1 MSARLSSAA
10 VAALSLALLA
20 ACGNASAAEPAE
32 SPTPKGQER
41 RYRIQAIVADCMK
54 QKGFKY
60 VPWVAPPREPT
71 EQERKRGSGDY
82 DAMKAFRDKYG
93 YGVWALLVYPL
104 EFGNPSVKP
113 GGNPPVDPNLRIQG
127 SLSDAQ
133 RRAYQAAHDA
143 CDNQAVKQVTG
154 KDVTSMFDRNDQVN
168 ARIAQLKTRELD
180 GDPRLVELAAAMGSC
195 LKAKGYAIRSV
206 TPSALGERGV
216 TTFNAELNR
225 VGRRQRTAPEEARR
239 NENVIVVPDMTAD
252 EARPYLTREIKDA
265 RDDLE
270 CGREFYPVY
279 APKSAEIEHRAYV
292 EYGLE
297 G

>member
-1 MSARLSSAA
+1 MSARFSSAA

-20 ACGNASAAEPAE
+20 ACGSASAAQPAE

-41 RYRIQAIVADCMK
+41 RYRIEAIVADCMK

-60 VPWVAPPREPT
+60 VPWVAPPHEPT
-71 EQERKRGSGDY
+71 EQERKRRSGDH
-82 DAMKAFRDKYG
+82 DAMKTFREKYG
-93 YGVWALLVYPL
+93 YGVWASLVYPR
-104 EFGNPSVKP
+104 EFGSPAVKP
-113 GGNPPVDPNLRIQG
+113 EGNPPVNPNLRIQG
-127 SLSDAQ
+127 SLSDTQ
-133 RRAYQAAHDA
+133 RQAYRAAHGT
-143 CDNQAVKQVTG
+143 CDNQAVKEVTG
-154 KDVTSMFDRNDQVN
+154 KDVTSMFDHNDQAN

-180 GDPRLVELAAAMGSC
+180 GDPRLVELAAAMGGC
-195 LKAKGYAIRSV
+195 LKAKGYPIRSV

-225 VGRRQRTAPEEARR
+225 VGRQQRKVSDEVRR

-279 APKSAEIEHRAYV
+279 APKSAEIEHQAYV